1 MSPALGAQLG
11 ACSGGRPCAHPPGA
25 RDGGHLP
32 RTCWQRPDPGGKARP
47 RLVRTGGRQ
56 KPGEAA
62 WHRPPIRGWV
72 TPRTERG
79 AGVRHSSSPFF
90 HPAPGEGSAGGRRW
104 PAMVDAGPGPAG
116 PLGAVAP
123 AEGPPAGP
131 QAVSELC
138 GTVLS
143 PGRSGP
149 RDLPEDSAWW
159 LVPLADVCQLW
170 SRRKLKWTLE

>member
-1 MSPALGAQLG
+1 
-11 ACSGGRPCAHPPGA
+11 
-25 RDGGHLP
+25 
-32 RTCWQRPDPGGKARP
+32 
-47 RLVRTGGRQ
+47 
-56 KPGEAA
+56 
-62 WHRPPIRGWV
+62 
-72 TPRTERG
+72 
-79 AGVRHSSSPFF
+79 
-90 HPAPGEGSAGGRRW
+90 
-104 PAMVDAGPGPAG
+104 MVDAGPGPAG

-170 SRRKLKWTLE
+170 GRRKLKRTLE